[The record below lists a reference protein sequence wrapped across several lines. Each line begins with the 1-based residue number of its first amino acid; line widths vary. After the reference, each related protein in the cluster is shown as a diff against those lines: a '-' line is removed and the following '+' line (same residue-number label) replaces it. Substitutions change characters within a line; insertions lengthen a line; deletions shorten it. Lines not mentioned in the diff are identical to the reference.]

1 MPGITPAAAG
11 AADTGDGAPHNT
23 MTHARNALSAN
34 RWPERATG
42 IRALYP

>member
-23 MTHARNALSAN
+23 MTHANKALSVS
-34 RWPERATG
+34 R
-42 IRALYP
+42 